1 MWTDVPAFGARGSRA
16 SCGGKGV
23 SVVMAWVDA
32 VRRSARAAGTRF
44 ANVFQ
49 GRTLG
54 RQVLMTVIPVVVFVT
69 ILSGISTY
77 RLVRK
82 PIVSSVRQL
91 ASGEAAHLAA
101 ALTAYFNERL
111 EDMES
116 LVQSP
121 LFSEFQ
127 RARAGGDGREAAARR
142 RVLERVLTG
151 IVERTRYEGQR
162 VYRDAAYYDAAG
174 RPIHFVQKDG
184 ALANTAL
191 PAGFFNHLK
200 RGRPLDFPVENT
212 GPAGPVFKRLTK
224 PAFDDNG
231 DFLGVLVMDCD
242 LSPVV
247 DLLRNAR
254 VSADGTA
261 YLVDADGRNF
271 LELPTAAGRKN
282 IRVEAPLKETQTR
295 WNWRV
300 IVDVPEK
307 GFLVKTLWQSMAA
320 TVALSVLATLLITF
334 LTAARVSDLMSPV
347 KNLVEGTRR
356 FAAGDMSFRFSRFPT
371 IELNTLGASFNRM
384 AETLEGRGKELEQRL
399 RQLTA
404 LKDMEEAVIQRQEED
419 TVLRL
424 CIEAVARGFSFDRVG
439 LYWVDQSHKEIVG
452 RFLYGSDPGG
462 FSEVAFRKR
471 RVPVGGSDILN
482 EVLRSRTAVWLRS
495 TDEDP
500 RVNRLFVDEARTREF
515 VMAPICGKDKALGV
529 LTADNLHTG
538 RPLSESDREGL
549 MLYAH
554 AVGLALENAGL
565 FQTVAENESRL
576 RTVLEN
582 SPEAIIGLSREHWIG
597 TWNRGAE
604 KIFGFTAPEVL
615 GKPLTILFPKA
626 TAGEF
631 KKLLARVMEKG
642 SVRDFTMTA
651 QSKDGR
657 PLELSVSWGGQHADF
672 WMNKEWTLVIRD
684 ITEARRMQQQL
695 IRSEKL
701 SAVGQLISGIAHELN
716 NPLQAVVGY
725 SDILGDDVRQ
735 KTGERAEG
743 KITVDA
749 KDVLNDLRII
759 TENAM
764 RCQKIIENL
773 LLFVRQGEI
782 EKKPVDLA
790 KVVQS
795 SRELLQYKLKKAA
808 NIQVDVDFPDPCP
821 KARGNFQQI
830 QQVFVNLMNNACDAM
845 IAAGGDRPKAIRI
858 AARETVAGV
867 LRVEIADTGPGIP
880 PEARDHVFEPFFTT
894 KPEGRGT
901 GLGLPVCR
909 QIIEEHGGRLEFVTE
924 VNRGTTFWFELPVAK
939 DELAAALPAAPS
951 LPPVRGRTI
960 LLVDDEPD
968 VLGFLSKAIR
978 AEGNTLEVAGSLR
991 DAIARAGG
999 RPYDLVISDV
1009 RLGEGTGLS
1018 LYENWSLWTAH
1029 PRPPF
1034 LFMTGDVINGASV
1047 IDIEKKGLPLLRK
1060 PIDLSTF
1067 QHAVRKIL
1075 AGTLNNPPSK
1085 S

>member
-1 MWTDVPAFGARGSRA
+1 MR
-16 SCGGKGV
+16 
-23 SVVMAWVDA
+23 WVDA
-32 VRRSARAAGTRF
+32 ARRTVRAAGARF
-44 ANVFQ
+44 TSVFQ

-69 ILSGISTY
+69 VLSGISTY

-82 PIVSSVRQL
+82 PIVSSVRQM
-91 ASGEAAHLAA
+91 ASGEAVHLAA
-101 ALTAYFNERL
+101 TLTSYFNERL

-121 LFSEFQ
+121 LFSEFH
-127 RARAGGDGREAAARR
+127 RARAGGDVRESTARR
-142 RVLERVLTG
+142 RILERVLTG
-151 IVERTRYEGQR
+151 IVERTRFDGQR
-162 VYRDAAYYDAAG
+162 VYRDAAYYDADG

-191 PAGFFNHLK
+191 PAGFFNHVK
-200 RGRPLDFPVENT
+200 RGRPLDLPVENT

-231 DFLGVLVMDCD
+231 DFLGVLVVDCD
-242 LSPVV
+242 LTPVV

-254 VSADGTA
+254 VSADGSA
-261 YLVDADGRNF
+261 YLIDGDGRNF
-271 LELPTAAGRKN
+271 LDLPTSAGKRN
-282 IRVEAPLKETQTR
+282 IRIEAPLRETQTR

-300 IVDVPEK
+300 VVDVPEK
-307 GFLVKTLWQSMAA
+307 GFLVKALWQSMAA
-320 TVALSVLATLLITF
+320 TAALSVLATLLITF
-334 LTAARVSDLMSPV
+334 LIAARVSDLMSPI
-347 KNLVEGTRR
+347 KHLVEGTRR
-356 FAAGDMSFRFSRFPT
+356 FAAGDMSFRFSRFPA

-462 FSEVAFRKR
+462 FSESAFRKR
-471 RVPVGGSDILN
+471 RVPVGGADILN

-515 VMAPICGKDKALGV
+515 VMAPICGKDKDLGV

-604 KIFGFTAPEVL
+604 KIFGFTAAEVL

-626 TAGEF
+626 TAGDF

-657 PLELSVSWGGQHADF
+657 PLDLSVSWGGQHADF

-735 KTGERAEG
+735 KTGERSEG
-743 KITVDA
+743 TIAVDA
-749 KDVLNDLRII
+749 KEVLNDLRII

-808 NIQVDVDFPDPCP
+808 HIQVDVDFPDPCP

-858 AARETVAGV
+858 SVRETVAGV

-880 PEARDHVFEPFFTT
+880 PEAREHVFEPFFTT

-909 QIIEEHGGRLEFVTE
+909 QIVEEHGGRLEFVTE
-924 VNRGTTFWFELPVAK
+924 VNRGTTFWFELPAAK
-939 DELAAALPAAPS
+939 DELAVAPASAPN

-978 AEGNTLEVAGSLR
+978 AEGNTLDVAGGLR
-991 DAIARAGG
+991 DAIARAAA
-999 RPYDLVISDV
+999 RAYDLVITDV

-1018 LYENWSLWTAH
+1018 LYENWSLWTTQ

-1034 LFMTGDVINGASV
+1034 LFMTGDVLNGAAV
-1047 IDIEKKGLPLLRK
+1047 VDIEKKGLPLLRK

-1075 AGTLNNPPSK
+1075 AGALNNPPSK

>member
-127 RARAGGDGREAAARR
+127 RARVGGDGRETAARR

>member
-1 MWTDVPAFGARGSRA
+1 MPKAVLEAARRWIRA
-16 SCGGKGV
+16 
-23 SVVMAWVDA
+23 VV
-32 VRRSARAAGTRF
+32 GRF
-44 ANVFQ
+44 TNVFQ

-54 RQVLMTVIPVVVFVT
+54 RQVLMTVVPVVVFVT
-69 ILSGISTY
+69 VFSGITTY

-82 PIVSSVRQL
+82 PIVASVRQL
-91 ASGEAAHLAA
+91 AGGEAAHLAA
-101 ALTAYFNERL
+101 TITNYFNERL
-111 EDMES
+111 EDMEA

-121 LFSEFQ
+121 LFSEFH
-127 RARAGGDGREAAARR
+127 RARANGDARETAARR
-142 RVLERVLTG
+142 RILERVLTG
-151 IVERTRYEGQR
+151 IVERTRYGGKR
-162 VYRDAAYYDAAG
+162 VYRDAAYYDADG
-174 RPIHFVQKDG
+174 RPLHFVRREG
-184 ALANTAL
+184 ALANAAL
-191 PAGFFNHLK
+191 TPGFFALVK
-200 RGRPLDFPVENT
+200 RGQPPDLPLET
-212 GPAGPVFKRLTK
+212 GGASGAAHKRLTK

-242 LSPVV
+242 LTPVI
-247 DLLRNAR
+247 DLLRDVR
-254 VSADGTA
+254 VSGDGRA
-261 YLVDADGRNF
+261 RLVDAEGRN
-271 LELPTAAGRKN
+271 LLDLPHHAGQRTV
-282 IRVEAPLKETQTR
+282 RAEAPLKETQTH

-300 IVDVPEK
+300 VVEVPEK
-307 GFLVKTLWQSMAA
+307 GFLVKALWQSLGA
-320 TVALSVLATLLITF
+320 TVALSVIATLLITF
-334 LTAARVSDLMSPV
+334 LIAVRVSDLMSPV
-347 KNLVEGTRR
+347 KSLVEGTRR
-356 FAAGDMSFRFSRFPT
+356 FAAGDMSFRFARFPS

-462 FSEVAFRKR
+462 FSEAAFRKR
-471 RVPVGGSDILN
+471 RVPVGGIDILN

-515 VMAPICGKDKALGV
+515 VMAPICGKDRALGV
-529 LTADNLHTG
+529 LTADNLHSG
-538 RPLSESDREGL
+538 RPLAESDREGL

-604 KIFGFTAPEVL
+604 KIFGFTAAEVL

-642 SVRDFTMTA
+642 AVRDFTMAA

-657 PLELSVSWGGQHADF
+657 PLDLAVSWGGQHADF

-684 ITEARRMQQQL
+684 ITEARRLQQQL

-735 KTGERAEG
+735 KSGDRAEG
-743 KITVDA
+743 AITVDA
-749 KDVLNDLRII
+749 KEVLNDLRII

-782 EKKPVDLA
+782 EKKAVDLA

-808 NIQVDVDFPDPCP
+808 HIQVDVEFPDPCP
-821 KARGNFQQI
+821 KVRGNFQQI

-845 IAAGGDRPKAIRI
+845 IAAGGDRPKALRI

-880 PEARDHVFEPFFTT
+880 TEAREHVFEPFFTT

-909 QIIEEHGGRLEFVTE
+909 QIVEEHGGRLDFVTE

-939 DELAAALPAAPS
+939 DELTAAPGTAAA

-968 VLGFLSKAIR
+968 VLGFLSKAIQ
-978 AEGNTLEVAGSLR
+978 AEGNTLDVAGGLR
-991 DAIARAGG
+991 DAIARAAA

-1018 LYENWSLWTAH
+1018 LYENWGLWTSQ

-1034 LFMTGDVINGASV
+1034 LFMTGDVLNGPAV
-1047 IDIEKKGLPLLRK
+1047 LDIEKKGLPLLRK
-1060 PIDLSTF
+1060 PIDLLTF
-1067 QHAVRKIL
+1067 QNAVRRIL
-1075 AGTLNNPPSK
+1075 SAALNNPPSK